1 MEKTQARIDSQ
12 TELVRF
18 IDRLAVA
25 GIEIPRNLTLEIE
38 SSHLQEE
45 LTEIFLQMHSIDAS
59 NVESVT
65 LKRFEFMGEK
75 IAFKSE

>member
-12 TELVRF
+12 TELIRF
-18 IDRLAVA
+18 IDRLTVA

-45 LTEIFLQMHSIDAS
+45 LTEAFLQIHSIDAS
-59 NVESVT
+59 SVESVA

>member
-18 IDRLAVA
+18 IDRLVVA
-25 GIEIPRNLTLEIE
+25 GIEIPKNVTLEIE
-38 SSHLQEE
+38 SIHLQKE
-45 LTEIFLQMHSIDAS
+45 LTEAFLQMHSIDSS

-65 LKRFEFMGEK
+65 LKRFEFMVEK
-75 IAFKSE
+75 ISFKSE

>member
-18 IDRLAVA
+18 IDRLVVA
-25 GIEIPRNLTLEIE
+25 GIEIPKNVTLEIE
-38 SSHLQEE
+38 SIHLQKE
-45 LTEIFLQMHSIDAS
+45 LTEAFLQMHSIDSS

-75 IAFKSE
+75 ISFKSE